1 MRAGSIVEVS
11 VRGRRFTVAADSD
24 ASRDLGG
31 EMVEAQPNGDGTV
44 RYVGTR
50 KPWKVGGLNLA
61 TDDGKADQEFLV
73 EVSLGDEVMIT
84 FTYPDNTT
92 YEGKGKPTGDIVY
105 NNQSGTIP
113 IEFSGGGSLS
123 QQ

>member
-1 MRAGSIVEVS
+1 MS

-31 EMVEAQPNGDGTV
+31 EMVEAQSNGDGTV
-44 RYVGTR
+44 RYIGTR

-61 TDDGKADQEFLV
+61 TDDGNADQEFLV
-73 EVSLGDEVMIT
+73 GISLGNEVMCT
-84 FTYPDNTT
+84 FTYPDGTT
-92 YEGKGKPTGDIVY
+92 YQGKGKPLGDIVY

-113 IEFSGGGSLS
+113 IEFGGGGGLS